1 MRHNCLKRSAKMKAV
16 KALKAIFYY
25 YLYIFI
31 FLYTFTQKC
40 LHCFQNPMVE
50 RKVPSLIL
58 RDAFTLVIQI
68 KILAIQMDNE

>member
-1 MRHNCLKRSAKMKAV
+1 MKAV

-31 FLYTFTQKC
+31 FLYTLTQKC

-50 RKVPSLIL
+50 RNVPSLS
-58 RDAFTLVIQI
+58 FS
-68 KILAIQMDNE
+68 